1 MNVDWR
7 EWNNMLEYFRIFYKH
22 DSARI
27 GAKSEKEAIER
38 FITMYQRYL
47 HEQVEPSKLQV
58 VPLGRSKH

>member
-1 MNVDWR
+1 
-7 EWNNMLEYFRIFYKH
+7 MLEYFRIFYKH